1 MINNLYDVLIDL
13 TIFNKLKLDF
23 IKSKKRYFEYKNIYI
38 EKYYNKYTV
47 FIKNVDIYD
56 NINKINVPNNVKWLV
71 MNKLEL
77 SCFLT
82 VPSEHAMPC
91 LYDLLRFIYI
101 VNTDK
106 VTKNKYLLIF
116 PLYYGH
122 GGLNHLQVSASYDY
136 DKDTRVFHNVYGY
149 NLKID
154 NNEHIQAVKSFINEN
169 NIHVFYSGHGYD

>member
-1 MINNLYDVLIDL
+1 MINNLYD
-13 TIFNKLKLDF
+13 
-23 IKSKKRYFEYKNIYI
+23 
-38 EKYYNKYTV
+38 
-47 FIKNVDIYD
+47 VDIYD
-56 NINKINVPNNVKWLV
+56 NINKLNVPNNVKWLV

-77 SCFLT
+77 ACFLT

-101 VNTDK
+101 VNADK

-136 DKDTRVFHNVYGY
+136 DINTRAFYNLHGY
-149 NLKID
+149 NLKIN
-154 NNEHIQAVKSFINEN
+154 NNEHVNAVKNFINQ
-169 NIHVFYSGHGYD
+169 V

>member
-56 NINKINVPNNVKWLV
+56 NINKLNVPNNVKWLV

-77 SCFLT
+77 ACFLA

-91 LYDLLRFIYI
+91 LYDLLRFIYV

-116 PLYYGH
+116 FLC
-122 GGLNHLQVSASYDY
+122 
-136 DKDTRVFHNVYGY
+136 
-149 NLKID
+149 
-154 NNEHIQAVKSFINEN
+154 
-169 NIHVFYSGHGYD
+169 

>member
-47 FIKNVDIYD
+47 YIKNVDIYD
-56 NINKINVPNNVKWLV
+56 RLNNLQVPNNVKWLV

-77 SCFLT
+77 SCFLSI
-82 VPSEHAMPC
+82 PNEHAMPC

-101 VNTDK
+101 VNADK

-136 DKDTRVFHNVYGY
+136 DKNIKILHKNHGY
-149 NLKID
+149 DFKID
-154 NNEHIQAVKSFINEN
+154 NIKDVQLIKDFINN
-169 NIHVFYSGHGYD
+169 